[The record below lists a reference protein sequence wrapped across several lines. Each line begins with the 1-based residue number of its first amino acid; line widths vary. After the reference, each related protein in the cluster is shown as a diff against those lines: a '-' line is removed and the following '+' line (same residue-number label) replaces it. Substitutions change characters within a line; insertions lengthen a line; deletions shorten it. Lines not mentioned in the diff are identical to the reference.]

1 MSRLADREF
10 PFPVLTLAADA
21 RLSRTDYT
29 DDQVWELRVGSGDA
43 PGLALHTRYGARTG
57 LASLV
62 PMWMFKTDRR
72 IVYQPQAYATLPKI
86 TGYAPNFARI
96 EGAIV
101 PGLTMLAEFWVMES
115 HAIGGRYT
123 LSNQTDAP
131 INIRLDLFAQVA
143 SEGKTQKL
151 AILTLG
157 DQTSALSF
165 GAIGALHPAVMLAG
179 ATADLTSSSPKI
191 GADLS
196 VPAGGSAAVKFVHAA
211 LDDLRDS
218 LALARNWLDQDWD
231 SHFTQIARAAQAIPQ
246 VTTGD
251 REIDGFIAASY
262 QHLLQAY
269 LRPGVSLPH
278 AILVGTRQPASGF
291 SPNGD
296 GTDHD
301 RSWSGA
307 TPTWA
312 YLASLGVATI
322 DRSLAESAIRNFLAV
337 QQADGAIDGKPGAA
351 GQRADWLGMPLL
363 ARLALELFRYTEDEG
378 FLRETLPKLLKFYQ
392 RWFAQ
397 DTDGDGAPEWVN
409 ERQMGYPFFPM
420 FGLNQ
425 PWAQNLDIR
434 CVEGPDLLAYLL
446 SEGISLRELA
456 RHLGDTTLEETAYAR
471 VAPLQT
477 RLNDLWNNGRYSYRD
492 RDTHQLNAPAIPLI
506 HEGTADES
514 QVIAQELTHP
524 ARLLIRIQGGTGKT
538 PKLGIT
544 AFGNNP
550 QGQAIRE
557 QVDQG
562 AWYRGYG
569 VYVTRQVFKF
579 VDRVEV
585 TGLSRVYKIQVSTP
599 DFSKLDISAL
609 LPLWS
614 RGITVDRSK
623 ELISLM
629 QTEFLRANGITMTPI
644 SEDAPDP
651 THDQGG
657 AIWPF
662 WLSLIGEGLWEY
674 GYTAEA
680 HDLLLRMLR
689 AQSAVYKHEAH
700 VKEFYFGTTLQG
712 SGETGHLSGIAPLH
726 LLTRVLGVRILSAH
740 RVWTG
745 GTFIWNTP
753 ITVQQHGVTVT
764 RSAEGTQITFPS
776 GQKITLAPGD
786 DWQGVSD
793 PTPMMTAAP
802 IATPPAPYPD
812 PAPQPSPHKV
822 IIPVEVETAKPVTR
836 VKIET
841 DESDK

>member
-29 DDQVWELRVGSGDA
+29 DDHVWALRVGAGDA

-62 PMWMFKTDRR
+62 PMWTLKADRR
-72 IVYQPQAYATLPKI
+72 IIYQPQAYATMPKI
-86 TGYAPNFARI
+86 TAYAPNFARI
-96 EGAIV
+96 EGVIV
-101 PGLTMLAEFWVMES
+101 PGLAMLAEFWVMES

-123 LSNQTDAP
+123 LTNQTDAP
-131 INIRLDLFAQVA
+131 ITARLDLFAQVA
-143 SEGKTQKL
+143 SEGKTKKL

-165 GAIGALHPAVMLAG
+165 GTIGSLHPVVLLAD

-191 GADLS
+191 GADLT
-196 VPAGGSAAVKFVHAA
+196 VPAGGSVAIKWVHAA
-211 LDDLRDS
+211 LADLRDS
-218 LALARNWLDQDWD
+218 LALARNWLEQDWEV
-231 SHFTQIARAAQAIPQ
+231 HFAQIARAAQAIPHIS
-246 VTTGD
+246 TGD
-251 REIDGFIAASY
+251 RAIDALIAASY
-262 QHLLQAY
+262 QHLLHAY
-269 LRPGVSLPH
+269 LKPGVSLPRP
-278 AILVGTRQPASGF
+278 ILVATRQPSSGF

-301 RSWSGA
+301 RAWSGA
-307 TPTWA
+307 TPAWA
-312 YLASLGVATI
+312 YLASLAIATI
-322 DRSLAESAIRNFLAV
+322 DRDLAESALRNFLAV
-337 QQADGAIDGKPGAA
+337 QQPDGAIDGKPGAA
-351 GQRADWLGMPLL
+351 GQRADWLAQPLL
-363 ARLALELFRYTEDEG
+363 ARLALELFRYTEDAD
-378 FLRETLPKLLKFYQ
+378 FLREVLPKLVKFYQ
-392 RWFAQ
+392 RWFAE
-397 DTDGDGAPEWVN
+397 DADGDGAPEWAH

-420 FGLNQ
+420 FGTNQ

-434 CVEGPDLLAYLL
+434 YVEGPDLLAYLL
-446 SEGISLRELA
+446 SEGISLRELG

-477 RLNDLWNNGRYSYRD
+477 RLNDLWHNGRYSYRD
-492 RDTHQLNAPAIPLI
+492 RDTHHVNAAPIPLI
-506 HEGTADES
+506 HEGAADEA
-514 QVIAQELTHP
+514 QVIAQELPYP

-544 AFGNNP
+544 VFGNTP
-550 QGQAIRE
+550 QGQSISE
-557 QVDQG
+557 KVDQG

-585 TGLSRVYKIQVSTP
+585 TGLSRVYKVDVTTP
-599 DFSKLDISAL
+599 DFTKLDLTAL

-623 ELISLM
+623 EIVALM
-629 QTEFLRANGITMTPI
+629 QAEFLRPNGVTMTPI

-651 THDQGG
+651 MRDHGG
-657 AIWPF
+657 AVWPF

-680 HDLLLRMLR
+680 HDLLMRILR
-689 AQSAVYKHEAH
+689 AQSAVFTTEAH
-700 VKEFYFGTTLQG
+700 FKEFYFGATAQG

-726 LLTRVLGVRILSAH
+726 LLTRVLGVRILSSH

-745 GTFIWNTP
+745 GTFAWNAP

-764 RSAEGTQITFPS
+764 RSASGTRVTFPS
-776 GQKITLAPGD
+776 GHGVELAPGD
-786 DWQGVSD
+786 DWQAISD
-793 PTPMMTAAP
+793 PTPVAV
-802 IATPPAPYPD
+802 ATPISASPAPYPE
-812 PAPQPSPHKV
+812 PMPQGSPHKV
-822 IIPVEVETAKPVTR
+822 IIPVEIETAKPVTR

-841 DESDK
+841 DETDE